1 MNGSIEQVKTNI
13 YYPGTTVIDGGK
25 IMTGSIQVGGNLLKN
40 PSFQN
45 DLWGWTQGSFAS
57 IWRVPSSEPYYSAP
71 GTLGLNNTARDARYA
86 FSDRFDIREGTTYE
100 ISAWLASHRGGVG
113 MWLDYFDASGK
124 WISNS
129 GGVWFPFDSRYD
141 ASSGDRWR
149 FAVHRHAAPSGA
161 RSACLVLHSP
171 GYTEGSDTWIWVNRP
186 QVCVAGGSSYPALWS
201 PGTTFIDGSQIKA
214 GSITADRLS
223 AAYLTV
229 GTNVA
234 DLPGSLDKSRV
245 VGDFSDRVTVIDGGK
260 ISTGTVS
267 ADKLTITTPN
277 LVSNP
282 ELTGG
287 SGWTHNGVVQAEQFG
302 PGAPTHTAL
311 RWQQRDFNN
320 AGGRQYFPDGATLT
334 VAVSINGAAG
344 NAFPLNIGMQFDNGK
359 GEYRWVSG
367 VTLPAGAIQPG
378 RWQRFSVR
386 VKAPAG
392 FNFGYFWMNQEA
404 NEKFTELFVSGPGIT
419 QGETY
424 IDGGQITTGTLDAN
438 RVRVTN
444 LKGENITSGTL
455 DAAQVRITNLNANS
469 ISSGT
474 LDASRVAVVNLSA
487 SNIRTGTLDVN
498 QINIANLRAEAISGG
513 TLDARWVNVTN
524 LSASN
529 LTSGTINAQQI
540 GIVNLSASS
549 ITTGTLDANRVSVV
563 NLRAEQITSGVLQSG
578 NGTSYFNL
586 NDGSLRFGPADN
598 PDLTYS
604 NGRGIQ
610 LKGFPRLIYSNTVG
624 TSRDMDIQAA
634 QTYRNYYYFDFPDD
648 VAWLQPEQG
657 RKFVVVVI
665 PVVLGHAGNGA
676 TLASFEHGLL
686 NEWGN
691 ISYGRD
697 IFPGERVGQFAVSC
711 SLTTRGIT
719 PGKSLENLTVTV
731 QIWDA
736 PQSNYGA
743 MRVRR

>member
-1 MNGSIEQVKTNI
+1 MDALSRSIQGTNDRIGSEVGRLDGRVSDVGGNLNAQVGRLDGRINDTAGYIDRVNGSIEQVKTNI

-302 PGAPTHTAL
+302 SGAPTRTAL
-311 RWQQRDFNN
+311 RWQQRDFQNDS
-320 AGGRQYFPDGATLT
+320 GRTWFPDGAVLT
-334 VAVSINGAAG
+334 VTVFLNGAAT
-344 NAFPLNIGMQFDNGK
+344 NAKPLNIGVRFDNNQGNYDWRT
-359 GEYRWVSG
+359 GLR
-367 VTLPAGAIQPG
+367 LNPGALQAG
-378 RWQRFSVR
+378 RWQRYSLR
-386 VKAPAG
+386 VTVPTGKNWG
-392 FNFGYFWMNQEA
+392 CFWMNQDA
-404 NEKFTELFVSGPGIT
+404 NDGFTELFVAGVSVT

-424 IDGGQITTGTLDAN
+424 IDGAQISTGTIKAERLDLSGVLRVGTTVDQLGGTLTQAQLPQIGNDKITTIDGGKITTGTLDAYQ
-438 RVRVTN
+438 V
-444 LKGENITSGTL
+444 NI
-455 DAAQVRITNLNANS
+455 INLNAN
-469 ISSGT
+469 
-474 LDASRVAVVNLSA
+474 N
-487 SNIRTGTLDVN
+487 
-498 QINIANLRAEAISGG
+498 
-513 TLDARWVNVTN
+513 
-524 LSASN
+524 
-529 LTSGTINAQQI
+529 
-540 GIVNLSASS
+540 
-549 ITTGTLDANRVSVV
+549 ITTGALMDPHMRSFIDLDRGTFRFGEPNGNRI
-563 NLRAEQITSGVLQSG
+563 EWSG
-578 NGTSYFNL
+578 NQLQMTGPLVYTGNL
-586 NDGSLRFGPADN
+586 QQNSVSALQKLGGFWGVNSATLSFTAPPGPLGDEYIFIFGGIVDN
-598 PDLTYS
+598 GFGVRWMTYS
-604 NGRGIQ
+604 GMSNGS
-610 LKGFPRLIYSNTVG
+610 GFGG
-624 TSRDMDIQAA
+624 TM
-634 QTYRNYYYFDFPDD
+634 
-648 VAWLQPEQG
+648 QG
-657 RKFVVVVI
+657 TLYDTAGG
-665 PVVLGHAGNGA
+665 VVLTGAFVGAGRASPGA
-676 TLASFEHGLL
+676 TINVQFSFGA
-686 NEWGN
+686 GTVPKDR
-691 ISYGRD
+691 SYS
-697 IFPGERVGQFAVSC
+697 P
-711 SLTTRGIT
+711 
-719 PGKSLENLTVTV
+719 NVTECY
-731 QIWDA
+731 A
-736 PQSNYGA
+736 LF
-743 MRVRR
+743 MKR